1 MYSGSIYRNPST
13 LPCFSLCSS
22 CFRCEDK
29 GKYEK
34 CNRCSGRHDPL
45 GKKDPYDDR
54 DRCRCREGI
63 LQIRLKNG
71 QLMVRQFQSS
81 PYGGE
86 VQTDAESQDER
97 DWNSFISEKREQLD
111 DPTYDPI
118 QFEDGSSTTDWVND
132 QKKGV

>member
-1 MYSGSIYRNPST
+1 
-13 LPCFSLCSS
+13 
-22 CFRCEDK
+22 
-29 GKYEK
+29 
-34 CNRCSGRHDPL
+34 
-45 GKKDPYDDR
+45 
-54 DRCRCREGI
+54 
-63 LQIRLKNG
+63 
-71 QLMVRQFQSS
+71 MVRQFQSS